1 VQPFDQRTITQFFKL
16 VTLFTHSFDFAECG
30 LWIADL
36 KNFLKNIKIRNP
48 KYGKFRFAG
57 FRGVRS
63 RRGFLRQPYNEPFPD
78 IVYFLEGIC

>member
-1 VQPFDQRTITQFFKL
+1 MRIVD
-16 VTLFTHSFDFAECG
+16 CG
-30 LWIADL
+30 FEEFPE
-36 KNFLKNIKIRNP
+36 KYKNP